1 MESPVPNPSR
11 RRLLAALLCAA
22 SLLPAFADDGEARC
36 SVLLELRN
44 GQYREVEFAGMRN
57 DTLEVSGTLENGSA
71 QSLRLPKA
79 AISALYFEGGE
90 TLDLSKSEGKCPEP
104 TPKPDSADAGGPS
117 PAPAQDSAAAARPLP
132 QPAPGRSPAPEP
144 EPFASLD
151 LTASEEGLPVW
162 IDSRRTAHRTPA
174 LVDSLPP
181 GEHLVE
187 VRWLVENNVWAAQ
200 KTVRLRPGERR
211 RLHLALQRVRPTLS
225 VHSVPSGAELWIDAE
240 PDFLR
245 PAKHRT
251 PFERRDV
258 GLGVGVATLFAPG
271 YRDTT
276 IAFRIDAHHPNRLFV
291 EMEPLSEAE
300 RAAQEALLARRARV
314 SRGKTLL
321 WASAAPLGAAVALF
335 ALADNDYALA
345 REKKKRIEGV
355 VVPSGPNFDRILER
369 NRALKEQG
377 DRKRTAA
384 WIFTGAGGLLLL
396 AGAVVSVDF

>member
-1 MESPVPNPSR
+1 
-11 RRLLAALLCAA
+11 
-22 SLLPAFADDGEARC
+22 
-36 SVLLELRN
+36 
-44 GQYREVEFAGMRN
+44 MRN
-57 DTLEVSGTLENGSA
+57 DTLEVSGRLGDGSA
-71 QSLRLPKA
+71 RSLRLPKA

-90 TLDLSKSEGKCPEP
+90 TLDLSLSDGKCPGP
-104 TPKPDSADAGGPS
+104 AAAADSAS
-117 PAPAQDSAAAARPLP
+117 SAPADTALPADSAAAPPPPAPEA
-132 QPAPGRSPAPEP
+132 QPAPAPVSAPEP
-144 EPFASLD
+144 EAFAGLD
-151 LTASEEGLPVW
+151 VTASEEGLAVW

-187 VRWLVENNVWAAQ
+187 VRWFVENNVWAAQ
-200 KTVRLRPGERR
+200 KKVVLRPGERR
-211 RLHLALQRVRPTLS
+211 KLHLVPERVRPALS

-251 PFERRDV
+251 PYERTDV
-258 GLGVGVATLFAPG
+258 PLGVAEIALFAPG

-276 IAFRIDAHHPNRLFV
+276 LELRVDAHNPNRVFV
-291 EMEPLSEAE
+291 EMTPLSGDELEA
-300 RAAQEALLARRARV
+300 QKALLARRSRIA
-314 SRGKTLL
+314 RGKTLV
-321 WASAAPLGAAVALF
+321 WSSVAPLGAAVALF

-345 REKKKRIEGV
+345 RGKKKRIEGV